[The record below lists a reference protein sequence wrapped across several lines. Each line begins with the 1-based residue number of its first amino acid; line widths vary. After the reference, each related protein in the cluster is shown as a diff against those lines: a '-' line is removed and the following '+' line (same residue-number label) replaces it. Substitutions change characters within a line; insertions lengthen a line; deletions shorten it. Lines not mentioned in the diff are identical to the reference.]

1 MEAPIR
7 TWLMLCDGAQVID
20 GKFFILGGGF
30 ESFGADPQPF
40 ALAGRID
47 MPPSALGSD
56 HKWELYLEDTE
67 GRSVLPAEVS
77 PISQQFAISDIPGFD
92 DAYVSIPFVVSFGAL
107 QLAPGQ
113 RYVWRLY
120 VDGRTDDTWFLNF
133 TVRAPINDAVTQ
145 QAPARPALSIVEE
158 PIG

>member
-1 MEAPIR
+1 
-7 TWLMLCDGAQVID
+7 MLCDGAQVID

-30 ESFGADPQPF
+30 ESFGAEPQPF

-47 MPPSALGSD
+47 LPPSALGRD
-56 HKWELYLEDTE
+56 HKWELYLEDSD
-67 GRSVLPAEVS
+67 GRSVLPDEVS
-77 PISQQFAISDIPGFD
+77 PISQEFAISEIADFD
-92 DAYVSIPFVVSFGAL
+92 DAYVSVPFVVSFGAL

-113 RYVWRLY
+113 RYTWRLY

-133 TVRAPINDAVTQ
+133 SVRAP
-145 QAPARPALSIVEE
+145 QAAASPASAPTRPSLSVVEE